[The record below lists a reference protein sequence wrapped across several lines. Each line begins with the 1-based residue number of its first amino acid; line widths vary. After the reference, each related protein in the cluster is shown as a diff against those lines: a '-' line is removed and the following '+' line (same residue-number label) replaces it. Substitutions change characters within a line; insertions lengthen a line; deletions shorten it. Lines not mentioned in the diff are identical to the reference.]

1 MNIIRFTQ
9 PNPEFI
15 LKAILTWFIEE
26 NNSEPI
32 VASKFSKIYSNDNY
46 GYLQKYVKSFK
57 GPKKLITEYKS
68 SIDYQGKKYKIV
80 WEDNNQSHGKGQIFV
95 RNINTTCKEVL
106 EKESIQLKCL
116 PKECLYCNKKFKTI
130 NALNG
135 HLKVHKEEK
144 KEFEEFKKWN
154 NKKKSSDLVDSL
166 TEEIF
171 EINLNDLDLNS
182 KNTYKYWNYL
192 HNKIAK
198 QVVIEDNDF
207 SRHYTELYKK
217 EFTKD
222 TQMSYE
228 DYLKIAVRCS
238 GRAYPSDHKN
248 KHKIEAYKNLV
259 SGLNSI
265 YTNYQLSKI
274 GWDKNTY
281 NDWEE
286 LLSKEKIEKSLSK
299 KKYSDDDMK
308 KKLTV
313 IEFYRNYFLNN

>member
-32 VASKFSKIYSNDNY
+32 VASKFSKIYSNENY

-57 GPKKLITEYKS
+57 GPKKLITENKS
-68 SIDYQGKKYKIV
+68 SIDYQGNKYKII
-80 WEDNNQSHGKGQIFV
+80 WEDNSQSHGKGQISI
-95 RNINTTCKEVL
+95 RNIDTTCKEVL
-106 EKESIQLKCL
+106 EKETINLKSL
-116 PKECLYCNKKFKTI
+116 PKECPYCNKKFKTT

-144 KEFEEFKKWN
+144 KEFEEFKRWN
-154 NKKKSSDLVDSL
+154 NRKKSSGLVDSI
-166 TEEIF
+166 TEEMF
-171 EINLNDLDLNS
+171 KINLTDIDLNS
-182 KNTYKYWNYL
+182 KNTYKYWNDL
-192 HNKIAK
+192 HNKLAK

-207 SRHYTELYKK
+207 SRQYTEFYKK
-217 EFTKD
+217 KFTKD

-238 GRAYPSDHKN
+238 GRAYPSDHKD
-248 KHKIEAYKNLV
+248 KHKVEAYGKLI
-259 SGLNSI
+259 SGLKSI

-274 GWDKNTY
+274 DWDKNTY
-281 NDWEE
+281 NEWEE
-286 LLSKEKIEKSLSK
+286 LLSKEKTEISLTKQDST
-299 KKYSDDDMK
+299 DVMK
-308 KKLTV
+308 QITIV
-313 IEFYRNYFLNN
+313 EFYRNYFLNN